1 MNIKVPKTMKSPT
14 VIIVGGGTMDEKN
27 NDFHSKRMDNLER
40 KLDQQYKAF
49 LDKSEYVKIIERIQ
63 NSFLSRLDKMIDVNK
78 NDKRFSDLR
87 NEFNVRVKEL
97 SNKDNGDAIL
107 KSFAS
112 KLGSIEKSIRSIP
125 APTRTVINRTSNVDL
140 TKSFETVIQ
149 RMENAIRS
157 ARPRMIPSPS

>member
-14 VIIVGGGTMDEKN
+14 VIIVGHGTMDEKK
-27 NDFHSKRMDNLER
+27 NDYHAKRMDNLER

-63 NSFLSRLDKMIDVNK
+63 NSFLSRLDKMIDVNR

-87 NEFNVRVKEL
+87 NEFNLRVKEL
-97 SNKDNGDAIL
+97 NNKDNSDVIL

-125 APTRTVINRTSNVDL
+125 VPTRTVINRTNSVDL

-149 RMENAIRS
+149 RMENAIKAS
-157 ARPRMIPSPS
+157 RPRMIPSPM